1 MSLYLYYMKITLTES
16 QFKRIILESFITSDS
31 AIKKSIGAGLKLK
44 AYSLDNPP
52 PTKSK
57 DIYPKGAPELVSA
70 VSTHGKVEIEEN
82 LIKVAKTIR
91 EKTGLVLE
99 LTGGDDYFHRVH
111 GGRHKDGQALDF
123 VITPSTNIDQERV
136 ERVILDI
143 ILSGTYPH
151 LGFINEYKRPSGKAT
166 AGHFHISF
174 GSPTEN
180 TYFHFMK
187 DSSGGKLIGGGS
199 RIDGKYEELKKEYE
213 ELKKERRDF
222 LLKKKKE
229 YQSMTTDGETPDY
242 RKNRWF
248 DR

>member
-1 MSLYLYYMKITLTES
+1 MKITLTES

-44 AYSLDNPP
+44 AYSAKDTNTEKRIP
-52 PTKSK
+52 PTYHLDK
-57 DIYPKGAPELVSA
+57 YPKGAPEIVSA
-70 VSTHGKVEIEEN
+70 LSTHGKSMIEEN

-91 EKTGLVLE
+91 EKTGLTIEV
-99 LTGGDDYFHRVH
+99 TGGDDYFHRVH
-111 GGRHKDGQALDF
+111 GGRHKAGQALDF
-123 VITPSTNIDQERV
+123 VITPSTDIDQERV

-151 LGFINEYKRPSGKAT
+151 LGFINEYKRPSKNAT
-166 AGHFHISF
+166 ADHFHISF
-174 GSPTEN
+174 GSPTEY

-187 DSSGGKLIGGGS
+187 DSSGGKLIGAGS
-199 RIDGKYEELKKEYE
+199 IIDGKYEELKKEYE
-213 ELKKERRDF
+213 KLKKERRDY

-229 YQSMTTDGETPDY
+229 YQSMTIDGETPDY

-248 DR
+248 D